1 MAWTPRISGD
11 GNWATFYS
19 DSNYGD
25 LAAGTGDYRDYQI
38 YAADLRTHPYS
49 VHLVFAHATK
59 DSKAP
64 EMSYDGKRVVLVN
77 DGEAARTGLYVY
89 DAKEME
95 PVAIAWLNG
104 VIPYGLHGT
113 WADGEVFGAL

>member
-1 MAWTPRISGD
+1 MIDMMNLGVHVMLAAAATVGATLAPPARRLDESADTQWMLGSYSRVTVPLDDPNTPSTSKRMAWTPRISGD

-49 VHLVFAHATK
+49 GHLVFAHATK
-59 DSKAP
+59 DS
-64 EMSYDGKRVVLVN
+64 
-77 DGEAARTGLYVY
+77 
-89 DAKEME
+89 
-95 PVAIAWLNG
+95 
-104 VIPYGLHGT
+104 
-113 WADGEVFGAL
+113 